1 MKPAPS
7 PNFNDRAASTAIAYI
22 VLHYTGM
29 RTAQDALN
37 RMCDP
42 AAQVS
47 AHYMIDEDGS
57 VYQLVDESRRA
68 WHAGESFWRGKTDLN
83 SLSIGVELV
92 NKGHEFGYTPFPA
105 VQIASLKMLLKAI
118 MARHALPPEALL
130 AHSDI
135 APARKEDPGE
145 LFPWQELAAEG
156 FGPWPMPTPEDRQPM
171 TEADNTALLGQIGY
185 DTRTPE
191 AINASRTAFIR
202 RYHPERL
209 GAGFDNETAARLR
222 ALVRVT
228 R

>member
-1 MKPAPS
+1 MKQTPS
-7 PNFNDRAASTAIAYI
+7 PNFNDRAAGAAIAYL

-29 RTAQDALN
+29 RTAQDALV

-42 AAQVS
+42 TAQVS

-68 WHAGESFWRGKTDLN
+68 WHAGESFWRGETDLN

-105 VQIASLKMLLKAI
+105 VQIAGLKTLLNDI

-135 APARKEDPGE
+135 APLRKEDPGE
-145 LFPWQELAAEG
+145 LFPWQELATEG
-156 FGPWPMPTPEDRQPM
+156 FGLWPMPTPEDRQSS
-171 TEADNTALLGQIGY
+171 TEADIITMLGNAGY

-191 AINASRTAFIR
+191 SISASRTAFLR

-209 GAGFDNETAARLR
+209 GFGFDNETTARLR
-222 ALVRVT
+222 AQLRVM